1 MALQEEK
8 DALLDFI
15 EENGL
20 GEESIEKEDRDDR
33 EANKQLQA

>member
-20 GEESIEKEDRDDR
+20 GQEGVEREEKGDADIE
-33 EANKQLQA
+33 